1 MQLLY
6 HRLTPVF
13 TEVNLDFSGHLW
25 YNYRIVLYE
34 GGEEKMGRDSDL
46 ELTISIRDNEDSVE
60 ELANKYLA
68 EKKMEGI
75 VLAFHI
81 LNIYENDPESS
92 PFSIKYRTI
101 IIDDLSFGKRAT
113 GNCQKQSL
121 KHIKDYHVCL
131 IEGKRPIRSG
141 SQADKDM
148 ATKRITI
155 EAGERHK
162 VDALLAVWGSSPE
175 INQEFLDR
183 FSAGL

>member
-1 MQLLY
+1 
-6 HRLTPVF
+6 
-13 TEVNLDFSGHLW
+13 
-25 YNYRIVLYE
+25 
-34 GGEEKMGRDSDL
+34 MGRDSDF
-46 ELTISIRDNEDSVE
+46 ELGISIRDNGDSLE

-68 EKKMEGI
+68 EKKMEGV

-81 LNIYENDPESS
+81 LNIYENDPELS

-101 IIDDLSFGKRAT
+101 IIDNFSFGKFAT
-113 GNCQKQSL
+113 GDCQKHSL

-131 IEGKRPIRSG
+131 IEGKHPIHSG
-141 SQADKDM
+141 SRADKDM
-148 ATKRITI
+148 VTKRITI

>member
-1 MQLLY
+1 
-6 HRLTPVF
+6 
-13 TEVNLDFSGHLW
+13 
-25 YNYRIVLYE
+25 
-34 GGEEKMGRDSDL
+34 MGRDSDL
-46 ELTISIRDNEDSVE
+46 ELVISIRDKEGSVA